1 MFENGTC
8 LCGQVPFLFAA
19 AVLLVYPH
27 INQGD
32 GVSNM
37 RYAFD
42 IGGSKIEFG
51 VFSDDGDILL
61 HSKTP
66 TPKDNRDAFVS
77 VISDVLGEAD
87 REFGVRPDIGISF
100 AGAVDPQ
107 NGAVISAN
115 IPAIMG
121 WSLASELSKIL
132 NRKALVENDADCF
145 ALAEAMSGAAK
156 DARTV
161 FAIILG
167 TGVGGG
173 IVVDG
178 KFIGGKSGV
187 RGEWG
192 HGNDVTGTLIRSGL
206 APVICG
212 CGQTGCL
219 DAWGGARGL
228 ENIHAQISGNRV
240 TSFDITDA
248 WRAGDAHAARSIEI
262 YCELVARELALMV
275 NVLDPDCVPV
285 GGGIASEHVLIAQID
300 ALVRKRVL
308 GRYDAPLVVPG
319 MYAGDGG
326 LRGAAVL
333 HLADNDPLR
342 GAVE

>member
-1 MFENGTC
+1 M
-8 LCGQVPFLFAA
+8 Q
-19 AVLLVYPH
+19 
-27 INQGD
+27 
-32 GVSNM
+32 
-37 RYAFD
+37 YAFD

-51 VFSDDGDILL
+51 VFSDDGEILL

-66 TPKDNRDAFVS
+66 TPKDNRDAFVA

-87 REFGVRPDIGISF
+87 REFDVRPDIGISF

-121 WSLASELSKIL
+121 WPLASELSKIL
-132 NRKALVENDADCF
+132 NRKVLVENDADCF
-145 ALAEAMSGAAK
+145 ALAEALSGAAK
-156 DARTV
+156 DAQTV

-173 IVVDG
+173 IVVD
-178 KFIGGKSGV
+178 KQFIGGKSGV

-206 APVICG
+206 APVACG

-228 ENIHAQISGNRV
+228 ENIHAQISGNRL

-248 WRAGDAHAARSIEI
+248 WRAGDTFAARAVEI
-262 YCELVARELALMV
+262 YCELVARELALMI

-285 GGGIASEHVLIAQID
+285 GGGMASEHVIIAQID
-300 ALVRKRVL
+300 ALVCKRVL

-319 MYAGDGG
+319 VHAGDGG
-326 LRGAAVL
+326 LRGAAML
-333 HLADNDPLR
+333 HSAINQPLH
-342 GAVE
+342 GAAK

>member
-1 MFENGTC
+1 M
-8 LCGQVPFLFAA
+8 Q
-19 AVLLVYPH
+19 
-27 INQGD
+27 
-32 GVSNM
+32 
-37 RYAFD
+37 YAFD

-51 VFSDDGDILL
+51 VFSDDGEILL

-66 TPKDNRDAFVS
+66 TPKDNRDAFVA
-77 VISDVLGEAD
+77 VISDVLDEAD

-132 NRKALVENDADCF
+132 NRKILVENDADCF
-145 ALAEAMSGAAK
+145 ALAEALSGAAK
-156 DARTV
+156 DTQTV

-173 IVVDG
+173 VVVN
-178 KFIGGKSGV
+178 KQFIGGKSGV

-206 APVICG
+206 APVACG

-228 ENIHAQISGNRV
+228 ENIHAQISGNRL

-248 WRAGDAHAARSIEI
+248 WRAGDSYAARAVEI

-285 GGGIASEHVLIAQID
+285 GGGMASEHVIIAQID

-319 MYAGDGG
+319 AYAGDGG
-326 LRGAAVL
+326 LRGAAML
-333 HLADNDPLR
+333 HSATNYRLHEA
-342 GAVE
+342 GK